1 MRRFSDRNP
10 IVLLVYFLATAG
22 IAMFT
27 MHPVLL
33 SLSFLGALL
42 YATLLGD
49 GHSFKGHLFPL
60 CLILGMGLLN
70 PLFYHNGQTVLFV
83 LNHNPITL
91 EALLYGLV
99 AGFMGAGV
107 LYWFRCFSKIM
118 TSDRLLYLFGSLSP
132 KTALILSMALRY
144 VPLFKKQWQSIV
156 QSQKGLGLY
165 KEETVLDSLQ
175 GNVRVFS
182 ILVTWALENGITTAD
197 SMVARGYGTGRRSFF
212 SLYRFTKEDGLY
224 LACILLLS
232 GCTLFAMGQG
242 CLAMVYYPALSLSP
256 MGLWGT
262 MGVCC
267 YGLLCLL
274 PVVNDVL
281 EDLQWKFLASKI

>member
-22 IAMFT
+22 IDMFT

-33 SLSFLGALL
+33 SFSFLGALL

-49 GHSFKGHLFPL
+49 GHSFKSHLFPL

-212 SLYRFTKEDGLY
+212 SLYRFTKEDGSY
-224 LACILLLS
+224 LLCILLLS

-242 CLAMVYYPALSLSP
+242 CLTMVYYPALSLSP

>member
-1 MRRFSDRNP
+1 MKRFSERNP
-10 IVLLVYFLATAG
+10 IVLLVYFISTAG

-33 SLSFLGALL
+33 SLSFSGALL
-42 YATLLGD
+42 YYFLLCD
-49 GHSFKGHLFPL
+49 GHSFKNHLFPL

-70 PLFYHNGQTVLFV
+70 PLFYHNGQTILFV

-91 EALLYGLV
+91 EALVYGLV
-99 AGFMGAGV
+99 AGFMGAGI
-107 LYWFRCFSKIM
+107 LYWFRCFSIIM

-165 KEETVLDSLQ
+165 KEETMLDALQ

-197 SMVARGYGTGRRSFF
+197 SMAARGYGAGRRSFF
-212 SLYRFTKEDGLY
+212 SLYHFSKGDGVY
-224 LACILLLS
+224 LLCTLLLS
-232 GCTLFAMGQG
+232 GSTLLAMSKG
-242 CLAMVYYPALSLSP
+242 CLAMIYYPALSLSP

-262 MGVCC
+262 VGVLC
-267 YGLLCLL
+267 YGCLCLL

>member
-1 MRRFSDRNP
+1 MSRFSERNP
-10 IVLLVYFLATAG
+10 LVLLVFFLATAG

-27 MHPVLL
+27 MHPALLLL
-33 SLSFLGALL
+33 SFMGALL
-42 YATLLGD
+42 YFLALGE
-49 GHSFKGHLFPL
+49 GQKLKSHLFPL
-60 CLILGMGLLN
+60 CLVLGMGLLN

-83 LNHNPITL
+83 LNHNPVTL

-99 AGFMGAGV
+99 SGFMGAGV

-165 KEETVLDSLQ
+165 KEDTLLDALQ
-175 GNVRVFS
+175 GNMWVFS
-182 ILVTWALENGITTAD
+182 ILITWALENGITTAD
-197 SMVARGYGTGRRSFF
+197 SMAARGYGTGRRSFF
-212 SLYRFTKEDGLY
+212 SLYRFTMRDGEY
-224 LACILLLS
+224 LCLILLLTS
-232 GCTLFAMGQG
+232 VTLLAMGTG
-242 CLAMVYYPALSLSP
+242 HLAIAYYPALSLSP
-256 MGLWGT
+256 LGLWGT
-262 MGVCC
+262 VGLLC

-274 PVVNDVL
+274 PVINDSL
-281 EDLQWKFLASKI
+281 EVLQWKYFMSKI

>member
-27 MHPVLL
+27 MHP
-33 SLSFLGALL
+33 ALL
-42 YATLLGD
+42 LISFSGAILYFFSLGE
-49 GHSFKGHLFPL
+49 GRELRNHLFPL
-60 CLILGMGLLN
+60 CIIISMGLLN

-83 LNHNPITL
+83 LNHNPVTL

-99 AGFMGAGV
+99 SGFMGAGIV
-107 LYWFRCFSKIM
+107 YWFRCFSKIM
-118 TSDRLLYLFGSLSP
+118 TGDRLLYLFGSLSP

-144 VPLFKKQWQSIV
+144 IPLFKKQWRAIV

-165 KEETVLDSLQ
+165 KEDTLLDTLQ
-175 GNVRVFS
+175 GNMRVFS

-197 SMVARGYGTGRRSFF
+197 SMAARGYGTGRRSFF
-212 SLYRFTKEDGLY
+212 SLYRFTARDGQY
-224 LACILLLS
+224 LCLILLLAFA
-232 GCTLFAMGQG
+232 TLFSMGTDS
-242 CLAMVYYPALSLSP
+242 LAIAYYPALSLAP
-256 MGLWGT
+256 LDIWGAAGLL
-262 MGVCC
+262 C

-274 PVVNDVL
+274 PVVNDSL
-281 EDLQWKFLASKI
+281 EVLQWKYLTSKI

>member
-10 IVLLVYFLATAG
+10 IVLFVFFFTSAG

-27 MHPVLL
+27 MHPILL
-33 SLSFLGALL
+33 SFSFVGALL
-42 YATLLGD
+42 YTVLLGD
-49 GHSFKGHLFPL
+49 GQSFKSHLFPL

-165 KEETVLDSLQ
+165 KEETLLDSLQ

-197 SMVARGYGTGRRSFF
+197 SMAARGYGTGRRSFF
-212 SLYRFTKEDGLY
+212 SLYRFTKEDGMY
-224 LACILLLS
+224 LVCILLLS
-232 GCTLFAMGQG
+232 GVTLFAMGQG
-242 CLAMVYYPALSLSP
+242 CLAMVYYPALSPSP
-256 MGLWGT
+256 LGIWST
-262 MGVCC
+262 VGVLC

-274 PVVNDVL
+274 PVINDVL